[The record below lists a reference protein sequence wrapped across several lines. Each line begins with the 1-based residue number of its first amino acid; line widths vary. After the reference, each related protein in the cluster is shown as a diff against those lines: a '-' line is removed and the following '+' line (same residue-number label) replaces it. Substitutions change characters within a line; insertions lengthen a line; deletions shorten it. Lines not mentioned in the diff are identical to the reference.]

1 MFSCSSQ
8 VPKTLL
14 TRAVPG
20 HGTGQRAARAVR
32 RTAAVESMRAV
43 RGRVAWRGGTP
54 ALRLYSSLSQVIR
67 VWP

>member
-20 HGTGQRAARAVR
+20 HGTGQRVACAIRQ
-32 RTAAVESMRAV
+32 TAAVESVRAV
-43 RGRVAWRGGTP
+43 RGRVA
-54 ALRLYSSLSQVIR
+54 
-67 VWP
+67 

>member
-1 MFSCSSQ
+1 MFSWSSQ

-20 HGTGQRAARAVR
+20 HGTGQRVAQAIR
-32 RTAAVESMRAV
+32 RMASVESVRAV
-43 RGRVAWRGGTP
+43 RGRVACRGGAS
-54 ALRLYSSLSQVIR
+54 ALRLSSSLSQVVH

>member
-20 HGTGQRAARAVR
+20 HGTGQRVARAIR
-32 RTAAVESMRAV
+32 QTAAVESVRAV
-43 RGRVAWRGGTP
+43 RGRVAWRGGAP
-54 ALRLYSSLSQVIR
+54 ALRLSSSLSQVIH